1 MGGSMAIDM
10 EAQIKQLQEQVRT
23 ARGYQRL
30 LKANLAS
37 LNAASTSDDVR
48 ANVTALEL
56 EKEELSIRLEDLC
69 TGRITAVTAEEKDVV
84 EQTLQHWITK
94 ADARKHMFM
103 ELWAIVRD
111 VIPEGQT
118 KDQLW
123 AELGLEIGDVKGE

>member
-1 MGGSMAIDM
+1 MGDPMTIEM
-10 EAQIKQLQEQVRT
+10 EAQIKQLQAQVQT

-56 EKEELSIRLEDLC
+56 EKEELSIRLEDFR

-94 ADARKHMFM
+94 ADSRKHIFM
-103 ELWAIVRD
+103 ELWAVVRD
-111 VIPEGQT
+111 VIPEGQK

-123 AELGLEIGDVKGE
+123 VGTTSCGIF